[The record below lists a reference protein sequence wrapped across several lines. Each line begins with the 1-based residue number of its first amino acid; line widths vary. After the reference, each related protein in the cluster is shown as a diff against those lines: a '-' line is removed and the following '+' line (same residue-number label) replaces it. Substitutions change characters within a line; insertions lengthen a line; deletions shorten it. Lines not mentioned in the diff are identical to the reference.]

1 MLQPKQQ
8 TEYGQ
13 KLTTLGLTLQTL
25 READTLEVLLE
36 ITLNYLKTE
45 CQYDLIWIGSY
56 DRTEHKLMGRGGK
69 MTKGDFKIL
78 RQEFSLSPGDLMEQV
93 VVHQRP
99 VAVADLREEAKGGEW
114 RKIAKH
120 SDIQGAVIFPLRYR
134 NLCLGAILL
143 GSQHWGIS
151 TSPEDKA
158 QLSIVFGELAATWAQ
173 LQRERQQQQA
183 KRPQEV
189 LLSLLGQ
196 LRSITRLED
205 YLDLMVA
212 EIHHCWQPSRTHIYW
227 YDHDRGLFWR
237 RASNRAQIAQN
248 RGNPKAQGIEEI
260 RLTDING
267 FYPMLLENRA
277 IAMSESNSALKVDAT
292 GRLMRLLEARSLLAA
307 PIYYGP
313 ELLGFVSLEGK
324 EPRVWQEEDKH
335 WLRGVAQLAGLALPL
350 SQMEET
356 LEQIQLDGELKA
368 GLTRAICSDKDWKT
382 TLTQCA
388 EKLGVR
394 LNVQRCFFL
403 LHDRDRDHF
412 EIVYQK
418 APPTRPPVE
427 TPLPILSL
435 MDWRLLE
442 TARDPI
448 GIENWLDS
456 STRPYSS
463 ELDVRL
469 SAWRDSF
476 TEAGARSL
484 LLCSTHLGHPLEGVL
499 AVACDTPRIWTHADR
514 ELLTT
519 VSQQI
524 GLILHQWQLQRQ
536 TEKQQQIIQTL
547 QWGLTNVEGTEDED
561 QLEKK
566 ILRQITR
573 VLQVPLAALVTWQP
587 GRHQGRVSHE
597 ISSHPALKLDRD
609 RAIFVHHDALIQ
621 KALSTPG
628 LVGPISL
635 EELPQET
642 ADWLGSRAIQDLRVI
657 ALQTSPEQAPT
668 GVAVVADLVTRHWTN
683 QELELF
689 KLLVAQLARSRRTAM
704 VSQKLLSRKRN
715 MEILNWYKHNLLE
728 ELCRIASTGTT
739 QLNQLDPFLA
749 STDPEDSQSQSL
761 QQMRYQQTLT
771 QLANSLSSL
780 NQSLHR
786 EQWKIALAIET
797 FSIAG
802 LLKRAMDR
810 VEPLRK
816 QRQIWMKVSR
826 EGHFSIRGDRQKLEF
841 MFAELLMVACGRT
854 ENGGRIQIAYRP
866 LPPETT
872 TRSFPLL
879 ELSIVDWGKIE
890 PRAIQAYQQNRTADL
905 LVPSYID
912 RAPGL
917 HLIIYQQLLQKMGG
931 DFNFYRLDDGRVVS
945 QIIVPLAPSI

>member
-13 KLTTLGLTLQTL
+13 KLIALGLTLQTL
-25 READTLEVLLE
+25 REAETLEVLLE
-36 ITLNYLKTE
+36 TTLNYLKTE

-56 DRTEHKLMGRGGK
+56 DRTEHKLIGRGGK

-78 RQEFSLSPGDLMEQV
+78 RQEFSLSPGDVMEQV
-93 VVHQRP
+93 VVQQRP
-99 VAVADLREEAKGGEW
+99 VAVADLREEAKGGDW
-114 RKIAKH
+114 RKIAKQCE
-120 SDIQGAVIFPLRYR
+120 IQGAVIFPLRYR

-151 TSPEDKA
+151 TSSEEKA
-158 QLSIVFGELAATWAQ
+158 QLSIVFGELAATWFQ
-173 LQRERQQQQA
+173 LQLQLQQQQA

-189 LLSLLGQ
+189 LLSLVGQ
-196 LRSITRLED
+196 LRSLKHLDD
-205 YLDLMVA
+205 YLELLVA
-212 EIHHCWQPSRTHIYW
+212 ETQHCWQPSRTHIYW
-227 YDHDRGLFWR
+227 YDRDRQLFWR
-237 RASNRAQIAQN
+237 RASNRTQIGQN
-248 RGNPKAQGIEEI
+248 RGNSKVQGIEEI
-260 RLTDING
+260 RLPDING
-267 FYPMLLENRA
+267 FYQMLLENRA

-307 PIYYGP
+307 PIFYGK

-324 EPRVWQEEDKH
+324 EPRVWQEEDKQ
-335 WLRGVAQLAGLALPL
+335 WIRGLAQLAGLALPL
-350 SQMEET
+350 SHMEET
-356 LEQIQLDGELKA
+356 IGQIRLDGELKA
-368 GLTRAICSDKDWKT
+368 GLTRAISSDKDWKT
-382 TLTQCA
+382 TLAHCA
-388 EKLGVR
+388 ETLIVR
-394 LNVQRCFFL
+394 LKVQRCFFL
-403 LHDRDRDHF
+403 LHDRDRDRF
-412 EIVYQK
+412 EIIYQNH
-418 APPTRPPVE
+418 PPTRPPVE

-456 STRPYSS
+456 SARPYSS

-469 SAWRDSF
+469 SAWRDPF
-476 TEAGARSL
+476 IEAGARSL
-484 LLCSTHLGHPLEGVL
+484 LVCNTHLGHPLEGVL
-499 AVACDTPRIWTHADR
+499 AVACDTPRVWTHDDR
-514 ELLTT
+514 ELLAT
-519 VSQQI
+519 VSQQM
-524 GLILHQWQLQRQ
+524 GLILHQWKLQRQ
-536 TEKQQQIIQTL
+536 TEQQQQIIQTL
-547 QWGLTNVEGTEDED
+547 QWGLTQLEGTEDEE
-561 QLEKK
+561 QFEKK
-566 ILRQITR
+566 ILRQIAR
-573 VLQVPLAALVTWQP
+573 VLQVPLVALVTWQP

-609 RAIFVHHDALIQ
+609 RAIFVHHDELIQ
-621 KALSTPG
+621 RALSTPG

-642 ADWLGSRAIQDLRVI
+642 SDWLGSRSIQDLRAI
-657 ALQTSPEQAPT
+657 ALHAAPEQSPT
-668 GVAVVADLVTRHWTN
+668 GVAIIADLVTRHWTN
-683 QELELF
+683 QELELLT
-689 KLLVAQLARSRRTAM
+689 LLVAQLARSRRTTM
-704 VSQKLLSRKRN
+704 VAQKLLSRKRN

-739 QLNQLDPFLA
+739 QLNQLDLFLVSA
-749 STDPEDSQSQSL
+749 DNDDSQSQSL
-761 QQMRYQQTLT
+761 QQMRYQQTIQ
-771 QLANSLSSL
+771 QLSNALSSL

-841 MFAELLMVACGRT
+841 IFAELLMVACGRT
-854 ENGGRIQIAYRP
+854 ENSGRIQIAYRP
-866 LPPETT
+866 LPPEAT

-890 PRAIQAYQQNRTADL
+890 PRAIEAYQQSRSIDVLA
-905 LVPSYID
+905 PSYID

-917 HLIIYQQLLQKMGG
+917 HLVIYQQLLQKMGG
-931 DFNFYRLDDGRVVS
+931 DFNFYRLDDGRIVS